1 MFGQFTYLLWLLLF
15 IFLPLFALVV
25 WQRQVW
31 RQWRALGLIL
41 AGSLAGGWA
50 WDAVAVRRGLWFY
63 APGNIVGIW
72 IAGLPIEEWLWIVGV
87 TLLFGA
93 VTVVVAERSG
103 AGNRA

>member
-1 MFGQFTYLLWLLLF
+1 MFGPLTYLLWLLIF

-31 RQWRALGLIL
+31 RQWRALGLSL
-41 AGSLAGGWA
+41 AGSLMGGWA

-63 APGNIVGIW
+63 HPGNIVGVW

-87 TLLFGA
+87 TLLFGV
-93 VTVVVAERSG
+93 VTVVVAERTG
-103 AGNRA
+103 VGNRA